1 MAHVSTLARLECSK
15 TALSARIVYPL
26 VTNVVA
32 SPLASAALITT
43 SLILHVSMLL
53 NVQLVLLPI

>member
-1 MAHVSTLARLECSK
+1 ME
-15 TALSARIVYPL
+15 LSARIVYHL
-26 VTNVVA
+26 VTNAVV

-43 SLILHVSMLL
+43 SLILHVSMLH